1 MGPVCA
7 GGLDCKLTPY
17 RPKDLDNNYIRG
29 YNCIRDTTYR
39 SPRTSRLSPTAQRQ
53 AGGILPE
60 SHPTTQHQL
69 PYPPA
74 CSILLPIYGEV
85 ARRAGGA
92 SGLGRVWDSSA
103 INQPP
108 PHLWGGGPKG
118 RRGQRS
124 RPGEGTQVRL

>member
-53 AGGILPE
+53 AGGTLPE

-69 PYPPA
+69 PTRLPVLFTSPPCGDVA
-74 CSILLPIYGEV
+74 PASSPFMGRWPEGPEGPAVSAGWGDSNAINLPPC
-85 ARRAGGA
+85 RAGGA
-92 SGLGRVWDSSA
+92 NRAGFHAV
-103 INQPP
+103 
-108 PHLWGGGPKG
+108 
-118 RRGQRS
+118 
-124 RPGEGTQVRL
+124 

>member
-39 SPRTSRLSPTAQRQ
+39 SPRSSRLSPTAQRQ
-53 AGGILPE
+53 AGGTLPE

-74 CSILLPIYGEV
+74 CFIHLPTV
-85 ARRAGGA
+85 WGGRHG
-92 SGLGRVWDSSA
+92 SRSEPGRV
-103 INQPP
+103 
-108 PHLWGGGPKG
+108 G
-118 RRGQRS
+118 RIDLAFTPS
-124 RPGEGTQVRL
+124 RLADL

>member
-1 MGPVCA
+1 GSHRMGPVCA
-7 GGLDCKLTPY
+7 VRRECKLKPY

-53 AGGILPE
+53 AGGTLPE

-74 CSILLPIYGEV
+74 CSIHLPTPWGARPSLLPPHGQ
-85 ARRAGGA
+85 
-92 SGLGRVWDSSA
+92 L
-103 INQPP
+103 PP
-108 PHLWGGGPKG
+108 
-118 RRGQRS
+118 
-124 RPGEGTQVRL
+124 RPG

>member
-17 RPKDLDNNYIRG
+17 RPKDLDNNYIRA

-53 AGGILPE
+53 AGGTLPE

-74 CSILLPIYGEV
+74 CFIHLPIMGRWPEGPEGPAV
-85 ARRAGGA
+85 SAGRG
-92 SGLGRVWDSSA
+92 DSSA
-103 INQPP
+103 INLPT
-108 PHLWGGGPKG
+108 LCGG
-118 RRGQRS
+118 
-124 RPGEGTQVRL
+124 RPS

>member
-53 AGGILPE
+53 AGGTLPE

-74 CSILLPIYGEV
+74 CSIHSLLPIYAEV

-92 SGLGRVWDSSA
+92 SGLGRV
-103 INQPP
+103 
-108 PHLWGGGPKG
+108 G
-118 RRGQRS
+118 RIEPAFTPS
-124 RPGEGTQVRL
+124 RLADL

>member
-53 AGGILPE
+53 AGGTLPE

-74 CSILLPIYGEV
+74 CSIHLPTLWGGRPSLLPIYGKV

-92 SGLGRVWDSSA
+92 SGLGRV
-103 INQPP
+103 
-108 PHLWGGGPKG
+108 G
-118 RRGQRS
+118 RIELGFTPS
-124 RPGEGTQVRL
+124 RLADL